1 MSTSGEKHGLAAWE
15 LSQPEALKAQQSPA
29 SGDLKAAAT
38 VSSRSASNR
47 PADAA
52 GVSQLEEKDGALW
65 RLTLLVVLLLATAT
79 SVAFWESLSAL
90 GERLPGG
97 RAIAGGIGL
106 LMLLFAAYVWQKKR
120 EISELRGFIRGL
132 QTRNEAMP
140 AEQQLERLL
149 DVVGRSQQGYRDLID
164 SFDDP
169 VFTFSLTGEVLAANR
184 SLATILEKPFSQ
196 IIGGRLDDFIE
207 EPSRAAVEK
216 ALPRFLEKRHW
227 QGVAR
232 VRLRSRAVHYVD
244 FVLQAIVKEGAV
256 TGVSCLARDVTQQR
270 ESEQRFKE
278 LFETLQEGVYFTT
291 PEGKLLDANPTL
303 VRMLGYES
311 QEELLAKTAED
322 LYVEPAD
329 RAALMEEMNR
339 HGTVRNR
346 EILLRKKDG
355 STLICL
361 DTSSAIRDS
370 AGKVVRY
377 QGALVDV
384 TEQRQMEKRLH
395 EEQEFARRL
404 VDSFPDLIVVLD
416 REGRYTFVSPNITS
430 LLGFKP
436 EELIGRMVGVR
447 SHPDDQAAMRELTEG
462 VMSGREAL
470 ATLEYRTQHKDGSW
484 RVFRAA
490 ATPLYGPTP
499 PATPENPNPRPEIRG
514 LIASSRDFTDFK
526 RLEQQVIQSEK
537 LAAMGQMIAGVA
549 HELNNP
555 LTAIVGMSDL
565 LRDQADDA
573 ASRRQLDLVNQQAR
587 RAADIV
593 GNLLSFSRPTAA
605 QKSLA
610 NLNDLVA
617 RTLQLHEYALRV
629 NNIKIDFQKEPAL
642 PPVLADANQ
651 LMQVFLNLL
660 VNAEHAIKQGASDR
674 AGGEC
679 AGTVRVRLGTTTA
692 TAAEPSSVWVT
703 VQDDGP
709 GIPPDV
715 LPKIFDPFFTT
726 KRPGRG
732 TGLGLSICM
741 AIIREHGGTIEAH
754 SSTRVGARSEA
765 GGEPASGMAAK
776 SAGGSDER
784 TNETAGA
791 LFRIVLPRAET
802 QTTEPEKS
810 VASNSGADASNPLRG
825 RRVLVVDDEASIRE
839 LVEAGLSARGL
850 AVHCAESGE
859 VALSRVEQA
868 AAAGTPYDL
877 VLCDVKMPGLSGDQV
892 FVQLREKLARHRG
905 RREAGSLGA
914 LSASQGNGGEQ
925 TPMPLFVFMTGD
937 LVEADPKVL
946 SDELGTRFVQKPFRI
961 SDLLPVLT
969 EALRK

>member
-1 MSTSGEKHGLAAWE
+1 MSTSREKLGLPARE
-15 LSQPEALKAQQSPA
+15 LGHPDATSVPQQS
-29 SGDLKAAAT
+29 AT
-38 VSSRSASNR
+38 SSLSVHPVSPPPTDKR

-52 GVSQLEEKDGALW
+52 GVSQLEEKEGALW
-65 RLTLLVVLLLATAT
+65 RLTLLVVVLLATAT
-79 SVAFWESLSAL
+79 SVAFWENLSAL

-106 LMLLFAAYVWQKKR
+106 LMLLFAAYVWHKKR

-140 AEQQLERLL
+140 TEQQLERLL

-184 SLATILEKPFSQ
+184 SLATILERPFSQ
-196 IIGGRLDDFIE
+196 IIGGRLDEFID
-207 EPSRAAVEK
+207 EPARAVAEK

-227 QGVAR
+227 QGVVR
-232 VRLRSRAVHYVD
+232 VRLKNGAVRYVD

-311 QEELLAKTAED
+311 QEELLAKNAED
-322 LYVEPAD
+322 LYIEPAD
-329 RAALMEEMNR
+329 RTALMEEMNR

-355 STLICL
+355 TTLVCL

-384 TEQRQMEKRLH
+384 TERRQMEKRLH
-395 EEQEFARRL
+395 QEQEFARRL

-416 REGRYTFVSPNITS
+416 REARYTFVSPNITS

-436 EELIGRMVGVR
+436 EELIGRMVGER
-447 SHPDDQAAMRELTEG
+447 SHPDDQAAMRELTDG
-462 VMSGREAL
+462 VMSGRETL
-470 ATLEYRTQHKDGSW
+470 GTLEYRTQHRDGSW

-490 ATPLYGPTP
+490 ASPLYGPTP
-499 PATPENPNPRPEIRG
+499 PATAENPNPKPEIRG

-565 LRDQADDA
+565 LRDQAGDA
-573 ASRRQLDLVNQQAR
+573 AGRRQLDLVNQQAR

-605 QKSLA
+605 QKSLVS
-610 NLNDLVA
+610 LNDLLA

-651 LMQVFLNLL
+651 LMQVFLNLI
-660 VNAEHAIKQGASDR
+660 VNAEHAIKQDAGERRSD
-674 AGGEC
+674 C
-679 AGTVRVRLGTTTA
+679 AGTLRVRLGTTAVTA
-692 TAAEPSSVWVT
+692 TEPSSVWVT

-741 AIIREHGGTIEAH
+741 AIVREHGGTIEAKEG
-754 SSTRVGARSEA
+754 TG
-765 GGEPASGMAAK
+765 
-776 SAGGSDER
+776 
-784 TNETAGA
+784 GA

-802 QTTEPEKS
+802 QAVEAKEP
-810 VASNSGADASNPLRG
+810 VAAKEGGDASNPLRG
-825 RRVLVVDDEASIRE
+825 RRVLVVDDEGSIRE
-839 LVEAGLSARGL
+839 LVEAGLTARGL

-859 VALSRVEQA
+859 EALARLEQA
-868 AAAGTPYDL
+868 VAGGEPYDL

-892 FVQLREKLARHRG
+892 FAQMREKFERDRASPK
-905 RREAGSLGA
+905 AGSLAVASAA
-914 LSASQGNGGEQ
+914 LGNGGQ
-925 TPMPLFVFMTGD
+925 AARMPLFVFMTGD
-937 LVEADPKVL
+937 LVEADPKERC
-946 SDELGTRFVQKPFRI
+946 DEFGTRFVQKPFRI

-969 EALRK
+969 EALRR

>member
-1 MSTSGEKHGLAAWE
+1 MS
-15 LSQPEALKAQQSPA
+15 KAEQQSPA
-29 SGDLKAAAT
+29 SGDLKVAAT
-38 VSSRSASNR
+38 VSSRPASRR
-47 PADAA
+47 PGDAA
-52 GVSQLEEKDGALW
+52 GVSQLEEKEGALW

-106 LMLLFAAYVWQKKR
+106 LMLLFVAYVWKKKR

-140 AEQQLERLL
+140 TEQQLERLL

-207 EPSRAAVEK
+207 EPSRATVEK

-232 VRLRSRAVHYVD
+232 VRLRSGAVRYVD

-311 QEELLAKTAED
+311 QEELLAKRAED

-339 HGTVRNR
+339 DGTVRNR
-346 EILLRKKDG
+346 EILLRKNDG

-436 EELIGRMVGVR
+436 EELIGRMVGER
-447 SHPDDQAAMRELTEG
+447 SQPDDQAAIRELAQG
-462 VMSGREAL
+462 VMSGCQPL
-470 ATLEYRTQHKDGSW
+470 GTLEYRMQHKDGSW

-565 LRDQADDA
+565 LRDQAGDA

-593 GNLLSFSRPTAA
+593 GNLLSFSRPTVA

-610 NLNDLVA
+610 NLSDLVA
-617 RTLQLHEYALRV
+617 HTLQLHEYALRV

-651 LMQVFLNLL
+651 LMQVFLNLI
-660 VNAEHAIKQGASDR
+660 VNAEHAIKQRASDP
-674 AGGEC
+674 AGEC
-679 AGTVRVRLGTTTA
+679 AGTLRVRLGA
-692 TAAEPSSVWVT
+692 TAATATDPSSVWVT
-703 VQDDGP
+703 FQDDGP
-709 GIPPDV
+709 GIPADV

-754 SSTRVGARSEA
+754 SSERGGARGEA
-765 GGEPASGMAAK
+765 GSKPVPAMAA
-776 SAGGSDER
+776 SSSGRGERR
-784 TNETAGA
+784 TNEAAGA

-802 QTTEPEKS
+802 QATEREKP

-859 VALSRVEQA
+859 VALARVEQA
-868 AAAGTPYDL
+868 VAAGTPYDL
-877 VLCDVKMPGLSGDQV
+877 VLCDVKMPGLSGDQM
-892 FVQLREKLARHRG
+892 FEQMREKLARNRG

-914 LSASQGNGGEQ
+914 LSTSQANGREAA
-925 TPMPLFVFMTGD
+925 PMPLFVFMTGD
-937 LVEADPKVL
+937 LVEADPKAR

-969 EALRK
+969 EALLK